1 MNQNKLNIFHSENK
15 AKQNRYDFPS
25 ASSIIIKCLED
36 FEKMAGFCKSF
47 CPIFSKGFHINFNP
61 SQNVSTIL
69 LLNGLVI
76 VTNERL
82 IVFKYLEKGNVRKYS
97 I

>member
-1 MNQNKLNIFHSENK
+1 
-15 AKQNRYDFPS
+15 
-25 ASSIIIKCLED
+25 
-36 FEKMAGFCKSF
+36 MACFCKSF
-47 CPIFSKGFHINFNP
+47 CPFFSKGFHINFNP

-82 IVFKYLEKGNVRKYS
+82 IVFKYLEKGNVRGYS